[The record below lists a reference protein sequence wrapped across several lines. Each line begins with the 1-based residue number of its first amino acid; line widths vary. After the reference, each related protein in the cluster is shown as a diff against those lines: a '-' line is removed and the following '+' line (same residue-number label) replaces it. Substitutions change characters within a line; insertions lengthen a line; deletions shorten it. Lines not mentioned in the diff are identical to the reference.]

1 MTNYT
6 AGSLPPRSL
15 KIGYILKPIGGKLI
29 HFVTKTD
36 ELTGKAE
43 RIKGAA
49 LMPFDTIDAVYA
61 ENERSNNGKTVF
73 SVRVKSGDV
82 VKVVQRNEKW
92 EAVA

>member
-1 MTNYT
+1 MQNVITT
-6 AGSLPPRSL
+6 P
-15 KIGYILKPIGGKLI
+15 KIGQSVFIP
-29 HFVTKTD
+29 FVTKTD

-43 RIKGAA
+43 RIKSAA

-61 ENERSNNGKTVF
+61 ETERSNNGKTVF

>member
-1 MTNYT
+1 MQNVIT
-6 AGSLPPRSL
+6 ASIVSNGISAAPL
-15 KIGYILKPIGGKLI
+15 
-29 HFVTKTD
+29 
-36 ELTGKAE
+36 LTGKAE

-61 ENERSNNGKTVF
+61 ENERSNNGKPVF

-92 EAVA
+92 EAVL